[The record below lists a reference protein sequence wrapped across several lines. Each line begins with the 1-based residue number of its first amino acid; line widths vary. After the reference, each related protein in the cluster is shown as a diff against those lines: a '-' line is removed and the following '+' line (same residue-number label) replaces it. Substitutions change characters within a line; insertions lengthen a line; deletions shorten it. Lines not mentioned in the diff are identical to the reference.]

1 MARAKRQEV
10 KKMRTSYSLYRFCI
24 QIFTLQYIQGTQEE
38 ELLQLNFCHMDFTSL
53 KGLEPLDSLRCV
65 NNFKENWTCYWTEM
79 VKVREMLPMR
89 LYHWNNLDRFRHRC
103 NPFESQNQED
113 GNVLIGC
120 RFNDIFS
127 SLATTNFAFITEW
140 DVHAEACI
148 IPASIVQMLPPN
160 DLKVQMSNNGTIN
173 LTWKMP
179 KNLHSSASL
188 LYQVK
193 YCRKDWETWEDAV
206 SLDVLGKMEV
216 SFNPD
221 SFVPGSTYLF
231 KVRSVAQKDPA
242 YRSAW
247 SKELTWAMPADDKA
261 IIQNLKCEYDGFEMR
276 CSWEMRRELISTVSF
291 TLYYTETPT
300 DCDNVSSSSS
310 ASPDG
315 NKSCIV
321 EMIGTKDSV
330 PYVQYRCSLQVPSS
344 QANNS
349 FSIQV
354 RMQEEVKTL
363 KACEN
368 IQTESPTAF
377 KIKDQSN
384 NGYTLRWNP
393 PKVDF
398 PTIQLTYQL
407 CYWKEGEQECP
418 SYSLVNVSGSLPEY
432 YFPVSKLEGSTHYTA
447 KVRAKPDEK
456 SLYNG
461 PWSVW
466 SHSCSWKTSF
476 VLTKEIICIFVFII
490 SVTGSLLA
498 FFAFRHYK
506 RLKKRLD
513 DSLPN
518 PSKSKLLTGYSLG
531 YWKLSFSPLIHQ
543 DFYAEEEKH
552 SRCVPISPV
561 APQSTYESAEEL
573 LTEKALNSGVCLLE
587 SNLLPP
593 LAEEKIMPDQSKC
606 ESLDTGEKSDITT
619 VPASKDK
626 KGLSKKS
633 CNGPYLMFTGAQ
645 SMSNL
650 VSNEAKHSEY
660 FSLPRC
666 QAEIFNIPKET
677 TQSCKPQPPGNEMG
691 YVISMEKPLSVQPMQ
706 NDVKKCDPDNKYFA
720 IPASSD
726 IQVSPEGPLMMINP
740 DGSGPL
746 LLKQVG
752 DYCFFPGLC
761 GSQENLERK
770 MTPASEQNQQ
780 NAPEDPPLP
789 AVQAFKVMQRGYLA
803 LPPT

>member
-1 MARAKRQEV
+1 
-10 KKMRTSYSLYRFCI
+10 MRTSYSLYRFFI
-24 QIFTLQYIQGTQEE
+24 QIFTLQYIQGTQ
-38 ELLQLNFCHMDFTSL
+38 
-53 KGLEPLDSLRCV
+53 GLEPLDSLRCV
-65 NNFKENWTCYWTEM
+65 YNFKENWTCHWTEM
-79 VKVREMLPMR
+79 AKVREMLPMR

-103 NPFESQNQED
+103 DPFESQNQEN
-113 GNVLIGC
+113 GNVLISC
-120 RFNDIFS
+120 RFNGIFS
-127 SLATTNFAFITEW
+127 SLVTTNFAFVTEW
-140 DVHAEACI
+140 DVYAEACI

-160 DLKVQMSNNGTIN
+160 DLKVQMLNNGKIN

-179 KNLHSSASL
+179 KNVDSSASL

-206 SLDVLGKMEV
+206 SLDVFGKMEV
-216 SFNPD
+216 SFNPHL
-221 SFVPGSTYLF
+221 FVPGSTYLF
-231 KVRSVAQKDPA
+231 KVRSVSQNDPG

-247 SKELTWAMPADDKA
+247 SKELTWAMPADDRA
-261 IIQNLKCEYDGFEMR
+261 IIQNFKCEYDGSEMR

-291 TLYYTETPT
+291 TMYYTETPT
-300 DCDNVSSSSS
+300 DCHNVSSSSI
-310 ASPDG
+310 ASPIG

-363 KACEN
+363 KASEN
-368 IQTESPTAF
+368 IQTESPTALE
-377 KIKDQSN
+377 IKDQSN
-384 NGYTLRWNP
+384 NGYTLGWNP

-418 SYSLVNVSGSLPEY
+418 SYSLVNVSGNPPEY

-466 SHSCSWKTSF
+466 SQSCSWKTTF
-476 VLTKEIICIFVFII
+476 VLTTNIICIFSFII

-506 RLKKRLD
+506 RLKKRSD

-531 YWKLSFSPLIHQ
+531 YWKLSFSPFTHQ

-552 SRCVPISPV
+552 SICVPISSV

-573 LTEKALNSGVCLLE
+573 VTEKALNSDVCLLG
-587 SNLLPP
+587 SNLLPPP

-606 ESLDTGEKSDITT
+606 ESLDNEGKSDITT
-619 VPASKDK
+619 VPASQDK

-633 CNGPYLMFTGAQ
+633 CNGPYLMFTGVQ

-666 QAEIFNIPKET
+666 QAEIFNLPKET

-726 IQVSPEGPLMMINP
+726 FQASPEGPLMMINP

-803 LPPT
+803 LPHT